1 MPDKESAMTT
11 TVEQQFVNVDEL
23 AVILHL
29 SPLTIR
35 DWRKQNPPRGPR
47 PLKLTPSRQG
57 RILFPLAEV
66 AAWQRD
72 PAGYERRTGSRH
84 RGPRN

>member
-1 MPDKESAMTT
+1 MSVSA
-11 TVEQQFVNVDEL
+11 VQQRLVNVDEL
-23 AVILHL
+23 AIILRL

-47 PLKLTPSRQG
+47 ACKLSPSRQG
-57 RILFPLAEV
+57 RILFDLGEV
-66 AAWQRD
+66 EKWKAD
-72 PAGYERRTGSRH
+72 PVAYERRNRSRH